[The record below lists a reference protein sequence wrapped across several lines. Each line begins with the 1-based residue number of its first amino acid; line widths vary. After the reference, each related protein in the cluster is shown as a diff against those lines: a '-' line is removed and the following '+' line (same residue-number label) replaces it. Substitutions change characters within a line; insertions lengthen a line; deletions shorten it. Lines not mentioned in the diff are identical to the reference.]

1 MYILILA
8 LQYSAFSFPSI
19 YIRLPATSYLKMI
32 DIWFVALM
40 LIPSVEVILH
50 TFGYLSRIK
59 LSTPS
64 TPCKP
69 CTPCKQTQFG
79 NRLQAKLKIGTRLR
93 KKLQIGTRVQ
103 QNFSLALDSEEKSPS
118 KECWNEASRSNVF
131 GHYLKRSRTFCSIF
145 LPIFFFIFLVI
156 FISTG
161 ILLKHKLIWCQ
172 NAYKI
177 IKHCNYTKFK
187 FFLDR
192 KSCYK

>member
-1 MYILILA
+1 MHILILA
-8 LQYSAFSFPSI
+8 LQYSAFSFLSL

-32 DIWFVALM
+32 DVWFVALM

-50 TFGYLSRIK
+50 TIGYLSRTK

-69 CTPCKQTQFG
+69 CTPCKSCKPYTPCKQSPFG
-79 NRLQAKLKIGTRLR
+79 NRLRAKLQIGTRLR

-103 QNFSLALDSEEKSPS
+103 QNFSLAVDSEEKSPS

-145 LPIFFFIFLVI
+145 LPIFFVIFLVI

-161 ILLKHKLIWCQ
+161 ILLKHKLI
-172 NAYKI
+172 
-177 IKHCNYTKFK
+177 
-187 FFLDR
+187 
-192 KSCYK
+192 

>member
-1 MYILILA
+1 MHILILA
-8 LQYSAFSFPSI
+8 LQYSAFSFLSL

-50 TFGYLSRIK
+50 TIGYLSRTK

-103 QNFSLALDSEEKSPS
+103 QNFSLALDSEEKLPS

-145 LPIFFFIFLVI
+145 LPIFFVIFLVI

-161 ILLKHKLIWCQ
+161 ILLKHKLI
-172 NAYKI
+172 
-177 IKHCNYTKFK
+177 
-187 FFLDR
+187 
-192 KSCYK
+192 

>member
-1 MYILILA
+1 
-8 LQYSAFSFPSI
+8 
-19 YIRLPATSYLKMI
+19 MI

-40 LIPSVEVILH
+40 LIPSIEVILH
-50 TFGYLSRIK
+50 TFGYLSRTK
-59 LSTPS
+59 LSTPT

-103 QNFSLALDSEEKSPS
+103 QNFSLALDSEEKSQS
-118 KECWNEASRSNVF
+118 IECWNEASRSNVF

-161 ILLKHKLIWCQ
+161 ILLKHKLI
-172 NAYKI
+172 
-177 IKHCNYTKFK
+177 
-187 FFLDR
+187 
-192 KSCYK
+192 